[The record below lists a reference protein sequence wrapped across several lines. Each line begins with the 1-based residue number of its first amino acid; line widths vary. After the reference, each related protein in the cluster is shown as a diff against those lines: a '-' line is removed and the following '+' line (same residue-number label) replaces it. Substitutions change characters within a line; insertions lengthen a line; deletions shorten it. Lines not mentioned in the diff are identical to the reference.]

1 MYDFNSVRRLLPKIK
16 RSAPSVLS
24 FTVLTLSAESAHA
37 GDIEQVFR
45 NLVNAFVGRL
55 LPVLA
60 LGYLGK
66 HIFSHIQG
74 DQNARNETVRV
85 VVGIACLL
93 SISGVWNFISQ
104 QSR

>member
-1 MYDFNSVRRLLPKIK
+1 MLRVIFMGECMSSKYCKSLKALCLL
-16 RSAPSVLS
+16 SLY
-24 FTVLTLSAESAHA
+24 LSAESAFA

-66 HIFSHIQG
+66 HIFAHIQG

-104 QSR
+104 QAR